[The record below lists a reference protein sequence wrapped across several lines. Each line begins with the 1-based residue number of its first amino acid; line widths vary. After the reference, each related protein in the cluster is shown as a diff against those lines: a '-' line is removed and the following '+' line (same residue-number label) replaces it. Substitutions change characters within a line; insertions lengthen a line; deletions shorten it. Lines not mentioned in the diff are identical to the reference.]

1 MGEAGRGAEI
11 SSVFS
16 DMQYFIPMVY
26 PSQHSEETIRYT
38 RLEFGGEVMGLIKEM
53 DFEDGNL
60 DEIA

>member
-11 SSVFS
+11 SSIFS

-26 PSQHSEETIRYT
+26 PSQDSEETIRYT